1 MRFCFAADS
10 GSTTTTFNSKDYLP
24 TILNKPSVNYS
35 LNLKSFTTKTGNITL
50 NIANVNIDG
59 THLLE
64 LLGDSYLN
72 GQVNILSTIDDDS
85 NKANALQIFSGKISN
100 FAYKNNVIILSIIT
114 SRPFQDVQIPNTQST
129 GTIKRFKPV
138 VYGEFEGNPSTSYS
152 ASKDVFP
159 CPFLRNDGNKLYYML
174 PEATTTGTDKL
185 EFYDG
190 QMQRFIVCTNSDDA
204 AHGSATQLEGVRCLG
219 VPKEMIRTFN
229 ALPLDIG
236 PNNAASLVGAG
247 VSMASGSVAETYDG
261 NPSTSA
267 TFQNTAGWSGESRGV
282 VLKLIFPQVT
292 GKITAIVLGLTGTY
306 SQTLTGSPSGND
318 GAFFNIST
326 TLDGG
331 YGNSSG
337 DVELVGTST
346 SGDKVDRTNVALPT
360 TTSIA
365 GLLEDDALPDDLY
378 LSFRFNAEADNGD
391 YANFNVI
398 LKNIYITITSQND
411 LANEPIA
418 TQNFNAGID
427 KLYLGRD
434 SYAKNYTASS
444 SAHDSTSIVDNP
456 VSIHRELL
464 KTYMGMDFANAT
476 EVANSGYDTLINLRD
491 DTATEEWNA
500 KLILLEQT
508 GLETILKELQ
518 FEGCFF
524 FEISPQA
531 QQTTDVAGTYPF
543 RYFTIANSPSANVN
557 LSEVDI
563 SDYSIG
569 ITTVQDLET
578 SFKVSYD
585 NHVGENEYLETASF
599 VSATS
604 GSEHGTIFSSL
615 VGVQQ
620 NTQQQKQ
627 FELNHLYKAVDGVGS
642 ARNDDWVNFRSSLFG
657 KYRTTMSATIIN
669 PEKYGM
675 LQVGDI
681 LDFGDTLFGNLGTPF
696 SEISDTFDSM
706 IAMPTRLFSEQW
718 TDKKFIITNLKRQ
731 IGRVN
736 VQCREVN

>member
-1 MRFCFAADS
+1 MFTNSNYSAKLSPTMKENWLVQIFKNTNSSILTGDTPDLRFCFAADS

-292 GKITAIVLGLTGTY
+292 GKITAITLGLTGTY

-318 GAFFNIST
+318 GAFFNISK
-326 TLDGG
+326 TLIGG
-331 YGNSSG
+331 YGNSS
-337 DVELVGTST
+337 
-346 SGDKVDRTNVALPT
+346 
-360 TTSIA
+360 
-365 GLLEDDALPDDLY
+365 
-378 LSFRFNAEADNGD
+378 
-391 YANFNVI
+391 
-398 LKNIYITITSQND
+398 
-411 LANEPIA
+411 
-418 TQNFNAGID
+418 
-427 KLYLGRD
+427 
-434 SYAKNYTASS
+434 
-444 SAHDSTSIVDNP
+444 
-456 VSIHRELL
+456 
-464 KTYMGMDFANAT
+464 
-476 EVANSGYDTLINLRD
+476 
-491 DTATEEWNA
+491 
-500 KLILLEQT
+500 
-508 GLETILKELQ
+508 
-518 FEGCFF
+518 
-524 FEISPQA
+524 
-531 QQTTDVAGTYPF
+531 
-543 RYFTIANSPSANVN
+543 
-557 LSEVDI
+557 
-563 SDYSIG
+563 
-569 ITTVQDLET
+569 
-578 SFKVSYD
+578 
-585 NHVGENEYLETASF
+585 
-599 VSATS
+599 
-604 GSEHGTIFSSL
+604 
-615 VGVQQ
+615 
-620 NTQQQKQ
+620 
-627 FELNHLYKAVDGVGS
+627 
-642 ARNDDWVNFRSSLFG
+642 
-657 KYRTTMSATIIN
+657 
-669 PEKYGM
+669 
-675 LQVGDI
+675 
-681 LDFGDTLFGNLGTPF
+681 
-696 SEISDTFDSM
+696 
-706 IAMPTRLFSEQW
+706 
-718 TDKKFIITNLKRQ
+718 
-731 IGRVN
+731 
-736 VQCREVN
+736 